1 MEDNRLFKR
10 FKKNN
15 LIKLCA
21 NEKDFFGNLD
31 DISMMGCSVTT
42 ETKLELNQEIFI
54 ESYFFTS
61 KLPAQVLRLNQD
73 NESNKYGLVFKE
85 LSENSVKEIYN
96 LLTIQE
102 KD

>member
-21 NEKDFFGNLD
+21 NGKDFFGNLE

-42 ETKLELNQEIFI
+42 DTKLSIGEEIFI
-54 ESYFFTS
+54 ESYFFKT
-61 KLPAQVLRLNQD
+61 KLFAEVLRLNQD
-73 NESNKYGLVFKE
+73 NELNKYGLVFKE
-85 LSENSVKEIYN
+85 LSESEVKEIYQ
-96 LLTIQE
+96 LLTAQDSE
-102 KD
+102 